1 MVHLITEDLDL
12 AVGSM
17 QWFVTA
23 VVVAVGV
30 YLYHQRKTL
39 HPLLRGEICAQTVH
53 RDEDLT
59 IREKKTNENVCLQ
72 NKQINYI
79 FYKCLSLPL
88 ACCICNVSM
97 FNTLHPNAHM

>member
-17 QWFVTA
+17 QRFVTA

-59 IREKKTNENVCLQ
+59 IREKRQMKMYVC
-72 NKQINYI
+72 KMS
-79 FYKCLSLPL
+79 K
-88 ACCICNVSM
+88 
-97 FNTLHPNAHM
+97 